1 MKKIAKI
8 LLCLALAALPVLL
21 LAACEDKPTAGMVRL
36 KSEIELRQIA
46 METCP
51 PCTFVRME
59 RKQYK
64 NICYFT
70 DNKCGFEFTIS
81 SYAHKPKIGYIEST
95 YNSWDQSYYD
105 YVWNLTES
113 RANAIAAK
121 AGFTIEKEDTPPI
134 RPYAALHTDRS
145 MEEIADGMKQLGQL
159 VKKADAHHK
168 YDRCELWARRYDA
181 EMNIWVNYAFYRF
194 KDNVIDL
201 DERYDI
207 YSFMDNAEDQLGVK
221 CIFDRKEE
229 MKEGEIPGLSSW
241 EYYDKADDNRVTNV
255 YFFHT
260 EAGQKKLIADYQIEQ
275 KVYYLCDVG

>member
-105 YVWNLTES
+105 YVWNLTQS
-113 RANAIAAK
+113 PLKANAI
-121 AGFTIEKEDTPPI
+121 
-134 RPYAALHTDRS
+134 R
-145 MEEIADGMKQLGQL
+145 
-159 VKKADAHHK
+159 
-168 YDRCELWARRYDA
+168 
-181 EMNIWVNYAFYRF
+181 
-194 KDNVIDL
+194 
-201 DERYDI
+201 
-207 YSFMDNAEDQLGVK
+207 
-221 CIFDRKEE
+221 
-229 MKEGEIPGLSSW
+229 
-241 EYYDKADDNRVTNV
+241 
-255 YFFHT
+255 
-260 EAGQKKLIADYQIEQ
+260 
-275 KVYYLCDVG
+275 